1 MDQNHN
7 SCCKKSENFPVNY
20 LASNWFSKNHYI
32 NYTNDQLRK
41 LKKKKRLKS
50 FPGTETMDQIID
62 QYLKE
67 ENLHKLSRK
76 YIQNLF
82 LNLEQWTNSF
92 LWIS

>member
-1 MDQNHN
+1 M
-7 SCCKKSENFPVNY
+7 E
-20 LASNWFSKNHYI
+20 
-32 NYTNDQLRK
+32 
-41 LKKKKRLKS
+41 
-50 FPGTETMDQIID
+50 QIIN